1 MGDQAII
8 NRFGDPLESIYSQG
22 LSWCPEYYNQDVF
35 VRTDRTMNSFRTER
49 LYLRKLTRAD
59 APLIRAL
66 NSDAEVMKYIGP
78 PDNSLRNAQDYVDM
92 RVNGYAD
99 KDGLGIFVAERL
111 DNQEPIGW
119 FCLKYLDDTDEIEIG
134 YRLLREHWGIGYA
147 TEGSKCL
154 LVHGFEN
161 LKLKEIVGVT
171 MPANIPSQKVLLK
184 LGLEKAGVARYYGNE
199 LLYFR
204 KSNC

>member
-1 MGDQAII
+1 MH
-8 NRFGDPLESIYSQG
+8 
-22 LSWCPEYYNQDVF
+22 F

-78 PDNSLRNAQDYVDM
+78 PDNSLQNAQDYVDM
-92 RVNGYAD
+92 RVEKYAD
-99 KDGLGIFVAERL
+99 KEGLGIFVAERL
-111 DNQEPIGW
+111 DNQKSIGW

-184 LGLEKAGVARYYGNE
+184 LGLERAGVARYYGHE
-199 LLYFR
+199 LFYFR